1 MPVCV
6 GVRAPIEH
14 SASRRATP
22 KTLDI
27 VQALVKLPQ
36 NGCACLGVHVCVCVC
51 VRSAINPETM
61 DEDILMYSAQLKHK
75 ENYAQLIRSLSLSSS
90 SLPSLSC
97 SRSLSLCIHFKS

>member
-36 NGCACLGVHVCVCVC
+36 NGCACVRAWVYTYVCVCV
-51 VRSAINPETM
+51 
-61 DEDILMYSAQLKHK
+61 
-75 ENYAQLIRSLSLSSS
+75 
-90 SLPSLSC
+90 
-97 SRSLSLCIHFKS
+97 